1 MEKQEIL
8 NNNTEN
14 IKAIKNELVNLN
26 VQKNMYNSLEESII
40 NSNPILKNIDLL
52 KENNNFKKVILK
64 TWEYLF
70 KQWEIN
76 NNLYF
81 ILDWHISI
89 EKYLWD
95 NKEISKSLATLW
107 KWDFFWEWSIK
118 NTNPKEVN
126 VLSLDNSELLV
137 LDWKVWMA
145 DFIKE
150 NLNLWLE
157 LLIHIIDISNKRL
170 LEANA
175 LFTTSYE
182 MSSNIA
188 NIKAFDNR
196 NLFAI
201 IDKFSK
207 IINAD
212 YILYLERNIVM
223 KNINILKYDT
233 RETWKIQE
241 NIIDL
246 WDKKLDIIDIEK
258 DWIILS
264 KNNTIQNLI
273 NWDELIWYLVLWKQ
287 TRNFSS
293 SELKIISSISTSI
306 AWIIEQKRFFEEE
319 KNKINLKSDYY

>member
-1 MEKQEIL
+1 MENQEIL
-8 NNNTEN
+8 HNKKDN
-14 IKAIKNELVNLN
+14 IEAIKNELANLN
-26 VQKNMYNSLEESII
+26 MQKNMYNSLEESII

-52 KENNNFKKVILK
+52 KENKSFNKIKLEV
-64 TWEYLF
+64 WSYLF
-70 KQWEIN
+70 KEWETN

-89 EKYLWD
+89 EKYLWE
-95 NKEISKSLATLW
+95 NKSISKSLATLW
-107 KWDFFWEWSIK
+107 KWDFFWEWSLK
-118 NTNPKEVN
+118 NTDPKQVN
-126 VLSLDNSELLV
+126 VLSIDNSELLV
-137 LDWKVWMA
+137 LDWKTWMA

-157 LLIHIIDISNKRL
+157 LLIHIIDTTNKRL

-175 LFTTSYE
+175 LFTSSYE

-188 NIKAFDNR
+188 NIKQFDNR

-201 IDKFSK
+201 IDKFAK
-207 IINAD
+207 IIKAD

-223 KNINILKYDT
+223 KNISILKYDT
-233 RETWKIQE
+233 REVWKIGE

-246 WDKKLDIIDIEK
+246 WDKKLDID
-258 DWIILS
+258 DLTWIILS

-273 NWDELIWYLVLWKQ
+273 NWDELIWYLVLWKR
-287 TRNFSS
+287 TRNFNS
-293 SELKIISSISTSI
+293 SELKIISSISVSI

-319 KNKINLKSDYY
+319 QNKINLKADYY